1 MQKQRFHANGA
12 SVAELAAA
20 LACMALS
27 GAALAQ
33 ENAQRGEGA
42 SDTHAEDGDR
52 IEIPRDMTPD
62 GVSRLLNR
70 EGQSPPTA
78 APSATIPAEP
88 TARAGSLPS
97 VLAILAHPDDEVTI
111 APVLARMAREGGE
124 VTVVFATS
132 GDQGP
137 GVSGLEPGAE
147 LAALRE
153 DEARCAAFALGLPEP
168 IFWRLGDGTLA
179 TMAHAPDSAA
189 KGMAER
195 ITALITLQD
204 PQIVISW
211 GPDGGYGHADHRMVS
226 NVVTEIVQAM
236 AAARPDLLYTAIP
249 AAGAEDARPD
259 LPGFEDWAT
268 LDPALIT
275 DRIRYDLIDLE
286 ATRGAVDCYQSQ
298 FDETAR
304 AVLPDLLDRNLWQ
317 GTVYFRLA
325 FPPRP

>member
-1 MQKQRFHANGA
+1 MMRQQKYHTSRA
-12 SVAELAAA
+12 LAAM
-20 LACMALS
+20 LACAALS

-33 ENAQRGEGA
+33 DKAPPQDA
-42 SDTHAEDGDR
+42 PEDGER

-62 GVSRLLNR
+62 GVSRLLN
-70 EGQSPPTA
+70 GGAASP
-78 APSATIPAEP
+78 APADPSSPNPAEP
-88 TARAGSLPS
+88 QTRARSLPS
-97 VLAILAHPDDEVTI
+97 VLAILAHPDDEITI

-124 VTVVFATS
+124 VTVVFGTS

-137 GVSGLEPGAE
+137 GVSALEPGAE

-153 DEARCAAFALGLPEP
+153 DEARCAAFAMGLPEP
-168 IFWRLGDGTLA
+168 IFWRLGDGALA
-179 TMAHAPDSAA
+179 TMARAPDSAA

-195 ITALITLQD
+195 ITALIALQD

-236 AAARPDLLYTAIP
+236 GAARPDLLYTAIP
-249 AAGAEDARPD
+249 AAGADEARPD
-259 LPGFEDWAT
+259 LPGFEGWAT

-286 ATRGAVDCYQSQ
+286 ATRSAVDCYQSQ